1 MTKIKIIFILI
12 LLSQQ
17 LISSTTEEFFLG
29 VKYNSVSE
37 KNEIYKI
44 NQTTGESTLLKDFG
58 FPSGFWQ
65 PQASFLDSYNGNL
78 YLKGASGTYFKYNP
92 NTDTLSTMATIDN
105 DFQVVFQTPW
115 MGKELIHKNESTGE
129 THIGENSLVTNEV
142 NGRQLLYATNASGE
156 KIDINISNG
165 SDLRINNKSVAGAI
179 AATIAMNQIEISE
192 RGLSVGVGL
201 GSFAGSNKMA
211 VGLGYADDINENL
224 SYVFKASTS
233 NNEYGA
239 GVTFNLK

>member
-1 MTKIKIIFILI
+1 MTKIKIILVLV

-17 LISSTTEEFFLG
+17 LISSTAEEFFLG

-44 NQTTGESTLLKDFG
+44 NQTSGESTLLKDFA
-58 FPSGFWQ
+58 FPSGYWK

-78 YLKGASGTYFKYNP
+78 YLKGSGNVLISYNP
-92 NTDTLSTMATIDN
+92 NTDTLSS
-105 DFQVVFQTPW
+105 FQIGSGFQAVFQTPW

-142 NGRQLLYATNASGE
+142 NGKQLLYATDVRGE

-165 SDLRINNKSVAGAI
+165 SNLRINNKSVAGAI

-192 RGLSVGVGL
+192 KGLSVGVGL
-201 GSFAGSNKMA
+201 GSFAGSNKVA

-239 GVTFNLK
+239 GVTFNFK

>member
-1 MTKIKIIFILI
+1 MTKIKIIFVLV

-44 NQTTGESTLLKDFG
+44 NQVTGESTLMKDFA
-58 FPSGFWQ
+58 FPSGFWS
-65 PQASFLDSYNGNL
+65 PLDSYNGNL
-78 YLKGASGTYFKYNP
+78 FLRDSNGTYLSYNP
-92 NTDTLSTMATIDN
+92 NTDTLSTMATIDT

-115 MGKELIHKNESTGE
+115 MGRELIHKNESTGE

-142 NGRQLLYATNASGE
+142 NGRQLLYATNARGE

-165 SDLRINNKSVAGAI
+165 SDLKINNKSVAGAI
-179 AATIAMNQIEISE
+179 ARHNSYE
-192 RGLSVGVGL
+192 
-201 GSFAGSNKMA
+201 SNR
-211 VGLGYADDINENL
+211 DIRKRIIGWCWLRKLCWIKQNGCR
-224 SYVFKASTS
+224 FRICQ
-233 NNEYGA
+233 
-239 GVTFNLK
+239 

>member
-1 MTKIKIIFILI
+1 MTKIKIIFVLI

-44 NQTTGESTLLKDFG
+44 NQTTGESTLLKDFA

-78 YLKGASGTYFKYNP
+78 YLKDSDNVLISYNP
-92 NTDTLSTMATIDN
+92 NTDTLST
-105 DFQVVFQTPW
+105 FQIESGFQAVFQTPW
-115 MGKELIHKNESTGE
+115 MGRELIHKNESTGE

-142 NGRQLLYATNASGE
+142 NGRQLLYATNARGE

-165 SDLRINNKSVAGAI
+165 SDLKINNKSIAGAI

-192 RGLSVGVGL
+192 KGLSVGVGL

-224 SYVFKASTS
+224 SYIFKASTS

-239 GVTFNLK
+239 GVTFNFK

>member
-1 MTKIKIIFILI
+1 MTKIKIIFVLV

-44 NQTTGESTLLKDFG
+44 NQTTGESTLLKDFA

-78 YLKGASGTYFKYNP
+78 YLKDSENVLISYNP
-92 NTDTLSTMATIDN
+92 NTDTLST
-105 DFQVVFQTPW
+105 FQIESGFQAVFQTPW
-115 MGKELIHKNESTGE
+115 MGRELIHKNESTGE

-142 NGRQLLYATNASGE
+142 NGKQLLYATNVRGE

-192 RGLSVGVGL
+192 KGLSVGVGL

-224 SYVFKASTS
+224 SYIFKASTS

-239 GVTFNLK
+239 GVTFNFK

>member
-1 MTKIKIIFILI
+1 MTKIKIIFVLI

-17 LISSTTEEFFLG
+17 LISSAAEEFFLG

-44 NQTTGESTLLKDFG
+44 NQVTGESSLLKDFA
-58 FPSGFWQ
+58 FPSGWWQ
-65 PQASFLDSYNGNL
+65 PGASFLDSYNGNL
-78 YLKGASGTYFKYNP
+78 YLQDQNGTYLSYNP
-92 NTDTLSTMATIDN
+92 NTNTLSTMAKVDS

-142 NGRQLLYATNASGE
+142 NGRQLLYATNARGE

-192 RGLSVGVGL
+192 KGLSVGIGL

-224 SYVFKASTS
+224 SYIFKASTS

-239 GVTFNLK
+239 GVTFNFK